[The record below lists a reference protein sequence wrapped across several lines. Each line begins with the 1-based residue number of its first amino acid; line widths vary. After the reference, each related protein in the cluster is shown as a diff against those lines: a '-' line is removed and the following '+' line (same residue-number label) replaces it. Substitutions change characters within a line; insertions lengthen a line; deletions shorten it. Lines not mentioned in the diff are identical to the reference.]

1 MTTLDFTPSTRALAE
16 LVRSVGDDDL
26 TRATPCP
33 AYTVAD
39 LVDHVGGLTLA
50 FTAAAT
56 KTPLGDGGD
65 PSGDG
70 SRLEP
75 EFRDRIA
82 TGLAGLAE
90 AWADPAAYDGMTQA
104 GPVELPAEVAAMV
117 ALNEV
122 VVHAWDLAVSLG
134 RPYDGDPAA
143 VAVCQSFVASF
154 EPPADGPAGDDGP
167 GLFGPPVAPAP
178 DASEVD
184 RLVAAA
190 GRRPDWPAAD

>member
-1 MTTLDFTPSTRALAE
+1 MTLDLTPSTRALAE
-16 LVRSVGDDDL
+16 LVDSVTAADL
-26 TRATPCP
+26 TRPTPCP

-39 LVDHVGGLTLA
+39 LVDHIGGLTVA

-56 KTPLGDGGD
+56 KTPLEGDGNA
-65 PSGDG
+65 SGDG

-82 TGLAGLAE
+82 ADLAGLAA
-90 AWADPAAYDGMTQA
+90 AWADPTAYDGTTQA
-104 GPVELPAEVAAMV
+104 GPVELPAEIAAMV

-134 RPYDGDPAA
+134 RPLDADPAA
-143 VAVCQSFVASF
+143 VAVCTQFVTSF
-154 EPPADGPAGDDGP
+154 EVPKGEGPFGAPVTPATE
-167 GLFGPPVAPAP
+167 
-178 DASEVD
+178 ASELD

-190 GRRPDWPAAD
+190 GRRPDWSVGSS